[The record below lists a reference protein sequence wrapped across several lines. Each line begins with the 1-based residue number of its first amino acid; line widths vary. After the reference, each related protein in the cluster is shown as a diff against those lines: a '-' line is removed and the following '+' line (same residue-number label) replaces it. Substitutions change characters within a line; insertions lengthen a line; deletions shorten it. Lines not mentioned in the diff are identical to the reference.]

1 MKTKTLLLIVA
12 AAISLASCGG
22 CGGRPPVNYN
32 KSIEL
37 KPHEVKI
44 QGYLSNVLE
53 VIDGSYKFD
62 YEGGQYTGEGK
73 IHVKLKSIGKG
84 NAKDYGFEDGNR
96 GPLYLTVCEANGRPL
111 SDFSDIASDYQAD
124 GLLKDMADKKG
135 VENWISFTANT
146 YGGKQLPDDAASF
159 IITSKKKEKEK
170 NDRTT
175 TAYTDDNDNK
185 TSNDDDD
192 SSIFSSDDE
201 DDIRQQIEVSK
212 ELIAIAEEA
221 LKSGGFSK
229 EERKQAEK
237 DLQEAKKVLKMQERM
252 LKALK

>member
-1 MKTKTLLLIVA
+1 MKTKILLLIIA
-12 AAISLASCGG
+12 AALSLASCGG
-22 CGGRPPVNYN
+22 CGGQPEVNYD
-32 KSIEL
+32 KSVEL

-53 VIDGSYKFD
+53 VTDGSYKFE
-62 YEGGQYTGEGK
+62 YKGSQYTGEGK

-84 NAKDYGFEDGNR
+84 TAKDYGFEDGNY
-96 GPLYLTVCEANGRPL
+96 GPLYLTVCDANGRPL
-111 SDFSDIASDYQAD
+111 TDFSDIASDYQAD
-124 GLLKDMADKKG
+124 GLLKDMVSKKG
-135 VENWISFTANT
+135 IENWVSFTAKT

-170 NDRTT
+170 DDRTSI
-175 TAYTDDNDNK
+175 AYTDDDDDK
-185 TSNDDDD
+185 MSNDEDEDAF
-192 SSIFSSDDE
+192 FSSDDE
-201 DDIRQQIEVSK
+201 EDIRQQIKVSK

-237 DLQEAKKVLKMQERM
+237 DLQDAKRVLKMQEQM